1 MAEATALL
9 RQPEFRRFWL
19 SRLAGT
25 AASQML
31 LVALGWQM
39 YELTGSAWD
48 LGLVGLAQ
56 VLPALL
62 LALPA
67 GHQVDHSD
75 RRTVLATALAVQVA
89 VAVALVL
96 ALASASGQRLAAGW
110 GVARCWRC
118 RWCWQLAY
126 AGGAASGDPPGPGAA
141 GHAGR
146 DARPCQRGEF
156 GLHRRIEP
164 VGRIRIRRHGG
175 LVGACSIGGLGRCG
189 HWAGGA
195 GLDRAVPRA
204 GPPRPAGVRSGRQ
217 SSTGL
222 SQVVRGV
229 DIQALAAVLGGFG
242 ISRGWVGAT
251 AATALN

>member
-1 MAEATALL
+1 MRRLPRPPRPAMAEGTPLL

-96 ALASASGQRLAAGW
+96 ALASASGWLGRGALLAVSVVLAAGL
-110 GVARCWRC
+110 C
-118 RWCWQLAY
+118 R
-126 AGGAASGDPPGPGAA
+126 
-141 GHAGR
+141 R
-146 DARPCQRGEF
+146 RG
-156 GLHRRIEP
+156 I
-164 VGRIRIRRHGG
+164 
-175 LVGACSIGGLGRCG
+175 
-189 HWAGGA
+189 W
-195 GLDRAVPRA
+195 
-204 GPPRPAGVRSGRQ
+204 
-217 SSTGL
+217 
-222 SQVVRGV
+222 
-229 DIQALAAVLGGFG
+229 
-242 ISRGWVGAT
+242 
-251 AATALN
+251 